1 MRDSLRM
8 SAEAPRMSP
17 RPPPSLSYDWM
28 IAIAALWL
36 SGGIMI
42 DAWHH
47 FHSTVETY
55 FEPAHALLFAGLL
68 AAYIFTAIASVA
80 GCRQGYPL
88 RLALPAGYE
97 STVAGLIVC
106 LAGGVS
112 DMIKHSL
119 WGFEQGF
126 NALLSP
132 THLLIGAGMFLII
145 AGPIRSALVRP
156 EPPTTWAGQLPLV
169 LCAASMM
176 ELIHWGTQ
184 FIFLSAAER
193 FNAPLSPASVPH
205 ETLTLLTLQYDKQGI
220 GLLAVIV
227 QSILVC
233 GFFLYLARRLRL
245 AFGAITVLLVI
256 GNAFMAAADSNYIGQ
271 FAAVVI
277 ASLVAGLIA
286 DLFRLDPKDQR
297 SVRWSIAAFTVP
309 TSYWAVLLAMLVVTT
324 GGIWWSPDVISGS
337 ILFAGLVGLFL
348 NALTGPFPQRSPY
361 GRAGP

>member
-1 MRDSLRM
+1 VRGETNRVSLRPAV
-8 SAEAPRMSP
+8 SI
-17 RPPPSLSYDWM
+17 SYDWM
-28 IAIAALWL
+28 MTIASLGL

-68 AAYIFTAIASVA
+68 AGYIFTAVAIVA
-80 GCRQGYPL
+80 GRRQGYPL
-88 RLALPAGYE
+88 RLALPVGYE

-145 AGPIRSALVRP
+145 AGPIRSALMRP
-156 EPPTTWAGQLPLV
+156 KPPATWAEQLPLV
-169 LCAASMM
+169 LSAAAMM

-184 FIFLSAAER
+184 FIFLSAAEG
-193 FNAPLSPASVPH
+193 FNAPLSPVSAQH
-205 ETLTLLTLQYDKQGI
+205 ETLTLLTLQYYKQGI

-227 QSILVC
+227 QSILVS
-233 GFFLYLARRLRL
+233 GFVLYLARRVRL
-245 AFGAITVLLVI
+245 AFGAITVLLIV

-271 FAAVVI
+271 FAAVIV

-286 DLFRLDPKDQR
+286 DLFRLDPVDQL
-297 SVRWSIAAFTVP
+297 SLRWSVAAFTVP
-309 TSYWAVLLAMLVVTT
+309 AAYWAVTLATLAVTM

-348 NALTGPFPQRSPY
+348 NALAGPFPQPR
-361 GRAGP
+361 